1 MCLGER
7 VRKRTW
13 LSIGSGLVLAILWG
27 EWENWRATRRVVGS
41 VAGDAEAVVVL
52 GYRDAGT
59 RANLMN
65 RWRVRAGLRSI
76 DPAATRTRLVLCGG
90 ACAGPHTEAA
100 LMARYATETRGYR
113 GELVLEE
120 SSRSTWENI
129 AFAIPYLED
138 VERIKVVSLPFHA
151 EKARRYLRKQ
161 RPDLADRLVR
171 GSEYRFGDLLPF
183 TPLLAVYGRL
193 KDARDVP

>member
-1 MCLGER
+1 M
-7 VRKRTW
+7 RKRTW
-13 LSIGSGLVLAILWG
+13 LGIGSGLVSVILWG
-27 EWENWRATRRVVGS
+27 EWENWRASRRVVGS
-41 VAGDAEAVVVL
+41 VAGDSEAVVVL
-52 GYRDAGT
+52 GYRDTGA

-65 RWRVRAGLRSI
+65 RWRVRAGLRSV
-76 DPAATRTRLVLCGG
+76 DPARRTRLVLCGG

-100 LMARYATETRGYR
+100 LMARYATEVCGYR

-129 AFAIPYLED
+129 AFAIPFLED
-138 VERIKVVSLPFHA
+138 VDRIKIVSLPFHA
-151 EKARRYLRKQ
+151 EKARRYLLKQ

-171 GSEYRFGDLLPF
+171 GDEYRFGDLLPF